1 METMELG
8 AGHSV
13 KEKALSR
20 ELSRE
25 VAGTQ
30 GLVDFGEGVLQLV
43 SFQLGEEEYALDVMN
58 VREIN
63 RTSDV
68 TRVPKAPYFVEG
80 VMNLRGKILPV
91 INLRKRFGFPMTE
104 TADDEARTI
113 VVFQDGLMVGLAVDR
128 VYQVIRIGEDKIEKN
143 EGIGLGNVLD
153 AVMAGVAHLDDRLVV
168 LLDLPKL
175 LAAIQKDAER
185 R

>member
-1 METMELG
+1 MEKMETAVVPMND
-8 AGHSV
+8 S
-13 KEKALSR
+13 K
-20 ELSRE
+20 ELSLERS
-25 VAGTQ
+25 AAPGMM
-30 GLVDFGEGVLQLV
+30 DFGDSVLQLV
-43 SFQLGEEEYALDVMN
+43 SFKLGEEEYALDVMN

-63 RTSDV
+63 RISDV

-91 INLRKRFGFPMTE
+91 INLRKRFGFPPSSTDSE
-104 TADDEARTI
+104 EARTI
-113 VVFQDGLMVGLAVDR
+113 VVFQEGVMVGIAVDQ
-128 VYQVIRIGEDKIEKN
+128 VFQVIRIGRDKIEKN

-153 AVMAGVAHLDDRLVV
+153 SVMAGVAHLGDRLVV

-175 LAAIQKDAER
+175 LDTIQRDAGR

>member
-1 METMELG
+1 METAKSGVVPSRNQSEL
-8 AGHSV
+8 A
-13 KEKALSR
+13 R
-20 ELSRE
+20 ELAQE
-25 VAGTQ
+25 VATTPG
-30 GLVDFGEGVLQLV
+30 VADFGDGVLQLV
-43 SFQLGEEEYALDVMN
+43 SFQLGEEEYALDVLS

-91 INLRKRFGFPMTE
+91 VNLRKRFGFPQAN

-113 VVFQDGLMVGLAVDR
+113 VVFHEGLMVGLAVDQ
-128 VYQVIRIGEDKIEKN
+128 VYQVIRIPRDKIEKN

-153 AVMAGVAHLDDRLVV
+153 AVMAGVAHLGDRMVV

-175 LAAIQKDAER
+175 LEAIEKDAGR

>member
-1 METMELG
+1 MEALESG
-8 AGHSV
+8 AVTSAHSGDL
-13 KEKALSR
+13 AR

-25 VAGTQ
+25 LPESPGV
-30 GLVDFGEGVLQLV
+30 VDFGEGVLQLV
-43 SFQLGEEEYALDVMN
+43 SFQLGEEEYALDVLN

-63 RTSDV
+63 RISDV
-68 TRVPKAPYFVEG
+68 TRVPKSPYFVEG

-91 INLRKRFGFPMTE
+91 INLRKRFGFPPAK

-113 VVFQDGLMVGLAVDR
+113 VVFHEGLMVGLAVDR
-128 VYQVIRIGEDKIEKN
+128 VYQVIRITSDKIEKN

-153 AVMAGVAHLDDRLVV
+153 AVMAGVAHLGDRLVV

-175 LAAIQKDAER
+175 LAAIQKDAGR

>member
-1 METMELG
+1 MENRE
-8 AGHSV
+8 SSSSQS
-13 KEKALSR
+13 ALSQ

-25 VAGTQ
+25 ISGVP

-43 SFQLGEEEYALDVMN
+43 SFKLGEEEYALDVMN

-68 TRVPKAPYFVEG
+68 TRVPKAPYFIEG

-91 INLRKRFGFPMTE
+91 INLRKKFGFTSAPTE
-104 TADDEARTI
+104 DEEARTI
-113 VVFQDGLMVGLAVDR
+113 VVFHEGLMVGLAVDR
-128 VYQVIRIGEDKIEKN
+128 VYQVIRIGRDEIEKN
-143 EGIGLGNVLD
+143 EGAGLGNVLD
-153 AVMAGVAHLDDRLVV
+153 VFMSGVAHLDDRLVV

-175 LAAIQKDAER
+175 LETIQKDSDR

>member
-1 METMELG
+1 MERMEVD
-8 AGHSV
+8 SRQR
-13 KEKALSR
+13 ALSQ

-25 VAGTQ
+25 IEGVP
-30 GLVDFGEGVLQLV
+30 GLVEFGEGILQLV

-63 RTSDV
+63 RISDV
-68 TRVPKAPYFVEG
+68 TRVPKAAFFVEG

-91 INLRKRFGFPMTE
+91 INLRKKFGFPPPVSSE
-104 TADDEARTI
+104 EEARTI
-113 VVFQDGLMVGLAVDR
+113 VVFHEGLMVGLSVDR
-128 VYQVIRIGEDKIEKN
+128 VYQVIHIGTDKIEKN

-153 AVMAGVAHLDDRLVV
+153 AVMAGVAHLEDRLVV

-175 LAAIQKDAER
+175 LLAIQRDSER